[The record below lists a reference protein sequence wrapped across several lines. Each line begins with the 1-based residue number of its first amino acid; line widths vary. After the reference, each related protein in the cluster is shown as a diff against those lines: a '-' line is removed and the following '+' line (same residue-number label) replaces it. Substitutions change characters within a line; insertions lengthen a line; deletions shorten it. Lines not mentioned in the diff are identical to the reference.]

1 MQTQTNTTPATTET
15 IDYYHMP
22 EFQHGL
28 ELLEQQQYLE
38 AYNIFV
44 ELAKQYPD
52 NGYAHY
58 ELAILCHMTERYG
71 LALQAANL
79 AIQHLQE
86 DTTWLASAYVQR
98 SNIYGVLDDTEKQ
111 LQDLN
116 ESIRLMPEAGEM
128 YANRGNYYHNQ
139 KQYDLS
145 NADYCRQAELEPG
158 NAYPYAAMGQN
169 AFEQKDYDTAE
180 RRYTYALKLEPN
192 YYQVHTLLGD
202 CHLLKADCS
211 KAIECYIKSLTINQG
226 DDRTEY
232 ALLNLLPRDLDP
244 QIIAQL
250 ERLSREHSNDAYWP
264 YLMGQLYFYHD
275 QCDDAIVQYEEAY
288 RRCAA
293 PVMLGNISR
302 AYYKIQDYPNARYY
316 AEKAV
321 LMDPTD
327 DNAQCVLA
335 HSLMEME
342 LFEETSQAL
351 QRYLD
356 INPDLEPAHQLL
368 ADAYRFTGNIP
379 DALDAINKA
388 IGLAPDSP
396 VNYYTRAKIE
406 HDLEAFDA
414 EIIDLEHTLDLLP
427 ADATELSILRCQ
439 TLQMLNLTEAAEQEL
454 AKTHDEDCFYYL
466 CLAINRAKQGCEVE
480 ATEALKHA
488 LNRGMIRFKMLRQTP
503 LMEPLRQ
510 LPQFEELVNKA
521 EIHYHAELAQS
532 AIDQPQKESCE
543 VPITQESDGTIS
555 VRGEINGLPLKLVF
569 DTGASDITIS
579 SVEAAFMLKNG
590 YLEERDLGGVQNYKT
605 ASGDLVEGTIVN
617 LRQVQLGTLIFFDLR
632 AAIIKNQDA
641 PLLLGQSILGRLM
654 TYHINNKEKTLYMD
668 TPGPQF
674 DPYDLDC
681 LAFESQE
688 NHNYQKAAICYK
700 WLFNTSQEA
709 STNGIRASY
718 CYILA
723 GQFVKALSM
732 IDATLEHCNQYP
744 SDSTEETIILLK
756 SLRATTLQYAHR
768 FDEACE
774 ALAELE
780 PMKPSEESVYYYSHG
795 WTLRRME
802 RYADA
807 EMMLMRAEELNPQG
821 IGQKLELGN
830 VFKATGREPEALAIW
845 HQATQQTPEIAEIP
859 SLAEVHHMLGQD
871 EKCLELLSEVTA
883 MNLDDMDE
891 LDELR
896 RAAIYI
902 DAAYLFATL
911 GDYDKGEACLRQSL
925 SNTIAPFL
933 SLIGLL
939 EGDALKLLPNYD
951 AIVAEY
957 VPEDLLPA
965 K

>member
-1 MQTQTNTTPATTET
+1 MQTQTHTTPATTET

-28 ELLEQQQYLE
+28 ELLEQQQYQE

-44 ELAKQYPD
+44 KLATQHPD

-58 ELAILCHMTERYG
+58 ELAFLCHMTERYG

-86 DTTWLASAYVQR
+86 DNVWLASAYVQR
-98 SNIYGVLDDTEKQ
+98 SNIYGALDDTEKQ

-116 ESIRLMPEAGEM
+116 ESIRLMPDNGSM
-128 YANRGNYYHNQ
+128 YANRGNYYACQ
-139 KQYDLS
+139 RQYDLS
-145 NADYCRQAELEPG
+145 NADYCKQAELEPG
-158 NAYPYAAMGQN
+158 NAHPYAAMGGN
-169 AFEQKDYDTAE
+169 AMMQGDYDEAE
-180 RRYTYALKLEPN
+180 RLFAYALKLDPN
-192 YYQVHTLLGD
+192 CYPAHSLMGD
-202 CHLLKADCS
+202 CMMSKADFA
-211 KAIECYIKSLTINQG
+211 KAAECYIKALTICQG
-226 DDRTEY
+226 DERTER
-232 ALLNLLPRDLDP
+232 ALLKLLPRGLDP

-275 QCDDAIVQYEEAY
+275 QCDDAIIQYEEAY

-293 PVMLGNISR
+293 PTMLGNISH

-316 AEKAV
+316 ASKATE
-321 LMDPTD
+321 MDPTD

-342 LFEETSQAL
+342 LFEEASQAL

-356 INPDLEPAHQLL
+356 IKPDLVPAHQLL
-368 ADAYRFTGNIP
+368 ADAYRFLGNIP
-379 DALDAINKA
+379 DALDEVNKA
-388 IGLAPDSP
+388 IGLAPDTP

-414 EIIDLEHTLDLLP
+414 EIIDLEHTLELLP
-427 ADATELSILRCQ
+427 ADSTEFSMLRCQ
-439 TLQMLNLTEAAEQEL
+439 TLQMLGCIDEAEKEL
-454 AKTHDEDCFYYL
+454 AKTHNEDCFYYL
-466 CLAINRAKQGCEVE
+466 CLAINRAKQGSEVE

-510 LPQFEELVNKA
+510 LPQFEELVNNA
-521 EIHYHAELAQS
+521 EVHYHADLAQQ

-543 VPITQESDGTIS
+543 VPITQDADGTIS

-617 LRQVQLGTLIFFDLR
+617 LRQVQLGTLTFYDLR

-654 TYHINNKEKTLYMD
+654 TYQVNNQKKTLYMD

-700 WLFNTSQEA
+700 WLFNTLQEA
-709 STNGIRASY
+709 SNGLYASY
-718 CYILA
+718 NYMLA
-723 GQFVKALSM
+723 GQLDKALSM
-732 IDATLEHCNQYP
+732 LDATLEHCNQFP
-744 SDSTEETIILLK
+744 PDNAEETIILLK

-780 PMKPSEESVYYYSHG
+780 PVNSPEKSVYFYSHG

-830 VFKATGREPEALAIW
+830 VFKATGREQEALAIW
-845 HQATQQTPEIAEIP
+845 QQATQQTPEITEIP
-859 SLAEVHHMLGQD
+859 SQAEVHHMLGQD
-871 EKCLELLSEVTA
+871 EQCLELLSKVTA
-883 MNLDDMDE
+883 MDLDDMDE
-891 LDELR
+891 LEELR
-896 RAAIYI
+896 RAAIYT
-902 DAAYLFATL
+902 DAAYLYATL

-925 SNTIAPFL
+925 NNTIAPFL

-939 EGDALKLLPNYD
+939 EGDALQLLPNYD

-957 VPEDLLPA
+957 VPKDLLPTS
-965 K
+965 

>member
-1 MQTQTNTTPATTET
+1 MQTQTNNTPATTEA
-15 IDYYHMP
+15 IDYEHMP

-28 ELLEQQQYLE
+28 ELLEQEQYKE
-38 AYNIFV
+38 AYSIFL
-44 ELAKQYPD
+44 ELATQQPD

-58 ELAILCHMTERYG
+58 ELAILCYMTERYG
-71 LALQAANL
+71 LALHAANF
-79 AIQHLQE
+79 AIKNLQ
-86 DTTWLASAYVQR
+86 DDDAWLASAYVQR
-98 SNIYGVLDDTEKQ
+98 SKIYEALDDTEKQ

-116 ESIRLMPEAGEM
+116 ESIRLMPDNGSM
-128 YANRGNYYHNQ
+128 YANRGNYYACQ
-139 KQYDLS
+139 SLYDLS
-145 NADYCRQAELEPG
+145 NADYCKQAELEPG
-158 NAYPYAAMGQN
+158 NAQPYAMMGGNAMMQG
-169 AFEQKDYDTAE
+169 DYDEAE
-180 RRYTYALKLEPN
+180 RRFTYALKLDPN
-192 YYQVHTLLGD
+192 CYPAHSLMGD
-202 CHLLKADCS
+202 CMMAKAEFD
-211 KAIECYIKSLTINQG
+211 KAAKCYIKALTICQG
-226 DDRTEY
+226 DERSER
-232 ALLNLLPRDLDP
+232 ALLTLLPRGLDP

-250 ERLSREHSNDAYWP
+250 ECLSQEHSNDGYWP
-264 YLMGQLYFYHD
+264 HLLGQLYFYHG
-275 QCDDAIVQYEEAY
+275 QYDDAIFQYEEAY
-288 RRCAA
+288 HRCAS

-302 AYYKIQDYPNARYY
+302 AYYRILDYPNARQY
-316 AEKAV
+316 ASKAIE
-321 LMDPTD
+321 MDPTD

-342 LFEETSQAL
+342 LFEEASQAL
-351 QRYLD
+351 QRYLN
-356 INPDLEPAHQLL
+356 IKPDLGPAHQLL
-368 ADAYRFTGNIP
+368 ADAYRFMGNIP
-379 DALDAINKA
+379 NALDAANKA

-406 HDLEAFDA
+406 HDLEVLDA
-414 EIIDLEHTLDLLP
+414 EINDLEHTLELLP
-427 ADATELSILRCQ
+427 ADSTEFSILRCQ

-466 CLAINRAKQGCEVE
+466 CLAINRAKQGCEAE

-488 LNRGMIRFKMLRQTP
+488 FARGLIRFEMLRQTP

-510 LPQFEELVNKA
+510 LPQFEELVNNA
-521 EIHYHAELAQS
+521 EIHYHADLAQQ

-543 VPITQESDGTIS
+543 VPITQEADGTIS

-617 LRQVQLGTLIFFDLR
+617 LRQVTLGTLTFFDLR

-654 TYHINNKEKTLYMD
+654 TYNINNKEKTLYME

-674 DPYDLDC
+674 DPYDLNC
-681 LAFESQE
+681 LAFVSQE
-688 NHNYQKAAICYK
+688 EHNYQKAAICYK
-700 WLFNTSQEA
+700 CIFETSQEA
-709 STNGIRASY
+709 TYGLYATFNY
-718 CYILA
+718 FLA
-723 GQFVKALSM
+723 GRFDDSLSM
-732 IDATLEHCNQYP
+732 IDATLECCNQFP
-744 SDSTEETIILLK
+744 PENAEETIILLK
-756 SLRATTLQYAHR
+756 NLRATTLQYAHR

-780 PMKPSEESVYYYSHG
+780 PMKLDEESVYYHSHG

-802 RYADA
+802 QYAEA
-807 EMMLMRAEELNPQG
+807 EKVLMRAEELNPQG

-845 HQATQQTPEIAEIP
+845 HQATQQTPEITEIP

-871 EKCLELLSEVTA
+871 EKCLQLLSEVTA
-883 MNLDDMDE
+883 MDLDIMEE

-896 RAAIYI
+896 RAVIYA
-902 DAAYLFATL
+902 DAAYLYATL
-911 GDYDKGEACLRQSL
+911 GDYDKGEAYLRQSL
-925 SNTIAPFL
+925 SITIAPFL
-933 SLIGLL
+933 SIFGLT
-939 EGDALKLLPNYD
+939 EGDALKQLPNYD
-951 AIVAEY
+951 TIVAEY